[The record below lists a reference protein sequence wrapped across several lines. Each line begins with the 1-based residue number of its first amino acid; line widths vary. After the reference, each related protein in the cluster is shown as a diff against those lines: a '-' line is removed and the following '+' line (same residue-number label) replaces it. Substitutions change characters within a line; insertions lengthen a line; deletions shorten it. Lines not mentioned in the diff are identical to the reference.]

1 MKNFFDYTK
10 RELRKMKREEL
21 LHILYEQET
30 FYYESANSSNKN
42 WSKET
47 SFEDFKKSHK
57 LYTKS
62 ELLEKICHI

>member
-1 MKNFFDYTK
+1 
-10 RELRKMKREEL
+10 MKREEL

>member
-1 MKNFFDYTK
+1 MKNCFDYTK

-47 SFEDFKKSHK
+47 SLMTLKS
-57 LYTKS
+57 LISYTQNQNY
-62 ELLEKICHI
+62 